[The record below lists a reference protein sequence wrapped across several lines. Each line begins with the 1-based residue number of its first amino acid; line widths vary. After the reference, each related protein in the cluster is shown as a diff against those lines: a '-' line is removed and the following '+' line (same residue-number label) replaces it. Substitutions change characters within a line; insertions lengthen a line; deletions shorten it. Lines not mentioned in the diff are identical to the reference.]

1 MLVLKPFIQTDLG
14 LVMLKPGKALLDEFI
29 RMSNGN
35 RVLISPL
42 PKELVNVPSG
52 KLNHTVIPDSS
63 KKSLV
68 DDDRLLEFFL
78 HADVQKRLGS
88 FYHWLESIPH
98 CQLSDGEFCDKNL
111 TFLDC
116 KHGAV
121 RLCWHH
127 DNQERMSLSE
137 QSRVLAKA
145 NILVWGV
152 SSVSRSLNFTSS
164 HSLTLPELCW
174 WAVKE
179 GMYSHLPQSIVD
191 QMFGIKPKKK
201 ENTLTMRRESGP
213 DFTKTPTEQLER
225 LAKQVVRLTIDDNP
239 PAMHMKRPKQL
250 NWRSEKYLKFVRS
263 LPCVVTGRTGTES
276 DPVVAHHL
284 IGHGE
289 GKMGGKA
296 HDLFIMPMLASVHQ
310 EFHHDPKAWEAK
322 FGSQLFFVKQTI
334 KKALDYGAVV
344 N

>member
-1 MLVLKPFIQTDLG
+1 MLALKPFIQHDLG
-14 LVMLKPGKALLDEFI
+14 LVILKPGKVLLDEFT

-35 RVLISPL
+35 RILISPL

-52 KLNHTVIPDSS
+52 KLNHSAIPNSS

-68 DDDRLLEFFL
+68 DDERLLEFFL
-78 HADVQKRLGS
+78 HAEVQNRLGN
-88 FYHWLESIPH
+88 FYHWLERIPH

-116 KHGAV
+116 KHGAL

-127 DNQERMSLSE
+127 DNQERKNLSE
-137 QSRVLAKA
+137 NARVTAKS
-145 NILVWGV
+145 NVLVWGV
-152 SSVSRSLNFTSS
+152 GAVSRSLHLGSN
-164 HSLTLPELCW
+164 HCLTLPELCW
-174 WAVKE
+174 WAVRNNVYE
-179 GMYSHLPQSIVD
+179 CLPQSIVD
-191 QMFGIKPKKK
+191 QMFGIKSKSKRDVL
-201 ENTLTMRRESGP
+201 TLRRESDP
-213 DFTKTPTEQLER
+213 DFSLDGKEQLER
-225 LAKQVVRLTIDDNP
+225 LAKQVVHLTVDDNP

-263 LPCVVTGRTGTES
+263 LPCVVTGRTGTDS

-296 HDLFIMPMLASVHQ
+296 HDLFVMPMLASVHQ

-322 FGSQLFFVKQTI
+322 FGSQLFFVKQTL
-334 KKALDYGAVV
+334 KRSLDVGAAI
-344 N
+344 